1 MATCVPYACLAKL
14 EPNEQPLN
22 VALRANQAITARA
35 LFLPRA
41 RLANQAF
48 LPPKKKPEHV
58 HLVEL
63 VLTPHQSALPLVPF
77 VLQVRIKMQVAAP
90 NANCVLVAK
99 HWSQPQR
106 RTTTMH
112 YPIAKIVRFFITV
125 PLKAMPKHVT
135 CV

>member
-1 MATCVPYACLAKL
+1 MALLKEA
-14 EPNEQPLN
+14 PLSA
-22 VALRANQAITARA
+22 ALRANQAITARA

-41 RLANQAF
+41 RLANQAS

-58 HLVEL
+58 HLAEL
-63 VLTPHQSALPLVPF
+63 EHTPHQMQMLNAPF
-77 VLQVRIKMQVAAP
+77 VLQVRIKMKITVP

-112 YPIAKIVRFFITV
+112 YPIAKIVGFFNTV
-125 PLKAMPKHVT
+125 PL
-135 CV
+135 